1 LIYQKHNE
9 EASVAVQLVVGLY
22 ESKGYAQ
29 DARNRLH
36 TEGMPYEET
45 SLVVI
50 HDIAAV
56 PASTAQTELAALSV
70 DPLILGDVE
79 KTFARFIKNG
89 ETALIVS
96 AATDIDVEFVTD
108 ILTLYDPLSV
118 EVIQARPAREVK

>member
-1 LIYQKHNE
+1 
-9 EASVAVQLVVGLY
+9 VAVQLVVGLY

-36 TEGMPYEET
+36 TEGVPFSET
-45 SLVVI
+45 SLVVLR
-50 HDIAAV
+50 DIAPV
-56 PASTAQTELAALSV
+56 PRSIAETELVALSV
-70 DPLILGDVE
+70 DPFVLGHVE

-108 ILTLYDPLSV
+108 ILTLYDPLAV
-118 EVIQARPAREVK
+118 ELIRALPMREVE